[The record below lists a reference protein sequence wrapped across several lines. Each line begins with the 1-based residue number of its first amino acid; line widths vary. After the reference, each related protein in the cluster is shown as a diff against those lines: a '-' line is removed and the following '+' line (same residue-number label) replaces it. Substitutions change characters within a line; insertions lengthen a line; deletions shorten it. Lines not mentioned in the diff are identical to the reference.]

1 MATHTVENYV
11 KKLYAEERGAG
22 GHPTPTGRLAAAMGV
37 TPGTA
42 TAMAKSL
49 ALSGLVEYEP
59 RVGVRLSDSG
69 RTLALRVLRR
79 HRLVELF
86 LVQCLHLDWSEVHE
100 EAEAWEH
107 VISERVIDRIDELL
121 GFPSTDPHGAP
132 IPSASGDVSSPELV
146 ALSHCVPGEDLLLRR
161 VAGQD
166 SAFLVY
172 LDQNGLRPG
181 ESLRI
186 LHIEH
191 AADAMTL
198 LVSERPAPLTLGLG
212 AAERILVERISS

>member
-86 LVQCLHLDWSEVHE
+86 LVQCLNLDWSDVHE

-107 VISERVIDRIDELL
+107 VIS
-121 GFPSTDPHGAP
+121 
-132 IPSASGDVSSPELV
+132 
-146 ALSHCVPGEDLLLRR
+146 
-161 VAGQD
+161 
-166 SAFLVY
+166 
-172 LDQNGLRPG
+172 
-181 ESLRI
+181 
-186 LHIEH
+186 
-191 AADAMTL
+191 
-198 LVSERPAPLTLGLG
+198 
-212 AAERILVERISS
+212 